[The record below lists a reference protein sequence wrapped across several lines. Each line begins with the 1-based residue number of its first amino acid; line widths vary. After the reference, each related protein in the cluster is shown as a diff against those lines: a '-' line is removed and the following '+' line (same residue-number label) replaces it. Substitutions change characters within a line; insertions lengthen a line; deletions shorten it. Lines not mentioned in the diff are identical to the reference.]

1 MITSWTRAIDSRV
14 THLSILTIFQDFPF
28 VQRYKPFPPRGLRGA
43 NRYSLDSLI
52 VFDLIKS

>member
-28 VQRYKPFPPRGLRGA
+28 VQRYKPFPPRRFA
-43 NRYSLDSLI
+43 RREQTFFRF
-52 VFDLIKS
+52 FDCF